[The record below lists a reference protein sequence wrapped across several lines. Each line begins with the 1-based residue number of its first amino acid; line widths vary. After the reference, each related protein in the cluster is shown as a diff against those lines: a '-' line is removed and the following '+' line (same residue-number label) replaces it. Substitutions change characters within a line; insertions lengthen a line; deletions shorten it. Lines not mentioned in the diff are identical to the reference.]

1 MLSGVSV
8 CMVPSWGQNANKETR
23 VLWRLLG
30 RAQGG
35 ASREPV
41 GRLVEGGD
49 LGVQPGQRVC
59 DTCGGGEA
67 ETGRGAGASAPCDQ
81 ASRAGRE
88 VGGGPLKEGRLD
100 VREGL
105 SGSES

>member
-8 CMVPSWGQNANKETR
+8 CIVPSWGQNANKETR

-49 LGVQPGQRVC
+49 LGVQPEQRVC

-67 ETGRGAGASAPCDQ
+67 ETGRVQGLQLPVTKQAGLGG
-81 ASRAGRE
+81 RWAGD
-88 VGGGPLKEGRLD
+88 P
-100 VREGL
+100 
-105 SGSES
+105 